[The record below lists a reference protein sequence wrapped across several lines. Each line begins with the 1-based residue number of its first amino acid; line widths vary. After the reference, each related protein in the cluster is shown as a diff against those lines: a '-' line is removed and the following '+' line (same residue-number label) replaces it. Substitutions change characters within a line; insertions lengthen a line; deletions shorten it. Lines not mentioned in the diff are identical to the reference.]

1 MRKLLFLIAVTLP
14 AHAAAADECHAVDAA
29 RGSVKFELR
38 QAGSPFRGAFKRFG
52 GELCLAQERVTKIAV
67 WLEPA
72 SVDTG
77 LPEIDA
83 ALKDKEF
90 FDVRNHPRIAFAGAG
105 ANGVARGALEIRGKR
120 RELDVPFRLG
130 GSGASRT
137 VSGTFTLKRLDYGI
151 GTGEWSDTRWLGDEV
166 KVEFS
171 AALKRK

>member
-1 MRKLLFLIAVTLP
+1 MRISLLLIVLALAAPAAV
-14 AHAAAADECHAVDAA
+14 ADECHAVDAA
-29 RGSVKFELR
+29 SGSVTFELR
-38 QAGSPFRGAFKRFG
+38 QAGSPFRGTFKRFG

-83 ALKDKEF
+83 ALKEKEF
-90 FDVRNHPRIAFAGAG
+90 FDVRNHPRIAFTGAG

-120 RELDVPFRLG
+120 RELEVPFKLG
-130 GSGASRT
+130 ASGASRA
-137 VSGTFTLKRLDYGI
+137 VSGSFTLKRLDYGI
-151 GTGEWSDTRWLGDEV
+151 GTGEWADTRWLGDEV

-171 AALKRK
+171 AGLRSR